1 MESQRYAGGGLA
13 LWGSLTKGSRPKDFG
28 LESYGGNIWRAEMIC
43 GEYYCLA
50 HFSCAAFELAL
61 LSQLIKLAYRR
72 CSILSSST
80 QDK

>member
-1 MESQRYAGGGLA
+1 MELQRYVGGGLA
-13 LWGSLTKGSRPKDFG
+13 LWGSLTKGSRPKDFE